1 MIPHPSSYRLLCSD
15 EIAALE
21 AQGCA
26 ASDWTQVW
34 VHPHFSPVFLHDV
47 LMEGTVA
54 LGDFGD
60 ADDAA
65 WGRTGVRRA
74 RLQDVTVGNRCR
86 LQDVDEVVRY
96 TLGNDVTLLHVGS
109 LRATGNSRF
118 GNATAVGVLNES
130 GGREVLIHE
139 NLTSQEAY
147 FMALHGYQP
156 QLVATLRVRITAEA
170 DCYLG
175 LSGTIGDG
183 ATISYVRSIHNVR
196 IGAAARISGVCS
208 LENGS
213 IVSTAAAPVEVG
225 DGVSAR
231 DFIIRS
237 GSHVLSGTSLERCF
251 VGENCHL
258 GHGFSASD
266 SLFFANCQMEHG
278 EACALFAGPFSVSHH
293 KATLLI
299 ACMTSFFNAGS
310 GSNQSNHSYK
320 LGPNKYGLLE
330 RGVKLAS
337 SSYLYWPARIGAF
350 STVLGHHSVHADLSA
365 FPFSLIMEQRGRS
378 LLLPAVNLRSIGLMR
393 DAQKWPTRDGRQQLS
408 ATSDRLTFALLNPY
422 TAERIER
429 AMTLLR
435 QWLAAM
441 SDEETAHVPS
451 DSPMAAQTNVVAAKS
466 SEYIEY
472 QGVYIPYKV
481 VRRAYTTYSAAF
493 DEYLCRHILLRFDH
507 ADETV
512 LNSARL
518 DSRTE
523 GSGPWCD
530 YGGLIAPQSMV
541 EEGEGAPH
549 LTPTDDELAAWEW
562 NWIAAAAERVYGHRP
577 ADMTENDLCKIAVLY
592 ELTSEWL
599 QSERLADSSKEFND
613 AARLVYGADGTKADS
628 DADFASVFGATCMD
642 DAFVHKFHQ
651 QWKEERARIVQI
663 GRRFRSDLKT
673 E

>member
-1 MIPHPSSYRLLCSD
+1 LQPA

-26 ASDWTQVW
+26 ASDWAQVW

-47 LMEGTVA
+47 LMEGTAV

-60 ADDAA
+60 AADAA
-65 WGRTGVRRA
+65 WGRTGLRRV
-74 RLQDVTVGNRCR
+74 RLQDVIIGHRCR
-86 LQDVDEVVRY
+86 LQDVDEVVQY
-96 TLGNDVTLLHVGS
+96 TLGNEVALLHVGS
-109 LRATGNSRF
+109 LRATGDSRF

-156 QLVATLRVRITAEA
+156 QLVAALRARITADA
-170 DCYLG
+170 DRYLG
-175 LSGTIGDG
+175 TPGTIGDG
-183 ATISYVRSIHNVR
+183 AMISYVRSIRNVR
-196 IGAAARISGVCS
+196 IGAAAQISGAHS
-208 LENGS
+208 LENGT
-213 IVSTAAAPVEVG
+213 IVSTAAAPVEIS
-225 DGVSAR
+225 DGVTAQ
-231 DFIIRS
+231 DFIVRS
-237 GSHVLSGTSLERCF
+237 GSHVLSGVSLERCF
-251 VGENCHL
+251 VGESCHL
-258 GHGFSASD
+258 GHGFSATE
-266 SLFFANCQMEHG
+266 SLFFANCQMENG

-350 STVLGHHSVHADLSA
+350 STVLGHHSDHFDLSA
-365 FPFSLIMEQRGRS
+365 FPFSLVMEQRGRT

-393 DAQKWPTRDGRQQLS
+393 DVQKWPTRDGRPQLS
-408 ATSDRLTFALLNPY
+408 ATSDRLTFPLLNPY
-422 TAERIER
+422 TAARIEQ

-435 QWLAAM
+435 GWLDAM
-441 SDEETAHVPS
+441 PEEETT
-451 DSPMAAQTNVVAAKS
+451 DAKQP
-466 SEYIEY
+466 EYLEY
-472 QGVYIPYKV
+472 QGAYIPRSV
-481 VRRAYTTYSAAF
+481 LRRAYTTYSAAL
-493 DEYLCRHILLRFDH
+493 DEYLSRHILLRFEH
-507 ADETV
+507 TDETA
-512 LNSARL
+512 LTSARL
-518 DSRTE
+518 A
-523 GSGPWCD
+523 SGTDGVGRWCD
-530 YGGLIAPQSMV
+530 YGGLIAPQATV
-541 EEGEGAPH
+541 EEGADAPH
-549 LTPTDDELAAWEW
+549 LTPADDDLSAWEW
-562 NWIAAAAERVYGHRP
+562 NWIAAAAERIYGHRP

-599 QSERLADSSKEFND
+599 QSERLADSSKEYND
-613 AARLVYGADGTKADS
+613 AARLVYGADGTASDR
-628 DADFASVFGATCMD
+628 DADFAALFGATCMD

-651 QWKEERARIVQI
+651 AWKEERSRIVQI

-673 E
+673 D